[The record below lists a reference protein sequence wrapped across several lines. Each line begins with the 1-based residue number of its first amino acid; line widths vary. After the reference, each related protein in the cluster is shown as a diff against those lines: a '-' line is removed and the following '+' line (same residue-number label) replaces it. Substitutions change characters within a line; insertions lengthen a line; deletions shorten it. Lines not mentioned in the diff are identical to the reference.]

1 MNWAKLA
8 VSALMVSLF
17 AVPAAAQIQPGAD
30 NFVAAVRDRDA
41 NKAMDLLG
49 SMGAVALNMRDDK
62 GDTGLIVAISRSDD
76 EWTGFLLGQ
85 GADPNLAARN
95 GDTPLIAAARVGY
108 LEGAADLLRRG
119 VKFDVANRMG
129 ETPLIV
135 AVQARQVAIVKL
147 LLAIGADPDKTDSAQ
162 GYSARD
168 YAKRDNRGGEMLR
181 LIEATK
187 PKPAAAKTTR

>member
-8 VSALMVSLF
+8 ALALTVSLI
-17 AVPAAAQIQPGAD
+17 AAPAAAQSQLGAD
-30 NFVAAVRDRDA
+30 NFVGAVRDRDG

-49 SMGAVALNMRDDK
+49 SKGMVALNMRDDK

-119 VKFDVANRMG
+119 VKVDVANRIG

-147 LLAIGADPDKTDSAQ
+147 LLSIGADPDKTDSAQ

-187 PKPAAAKTTR
+187 PKPATAKTTR